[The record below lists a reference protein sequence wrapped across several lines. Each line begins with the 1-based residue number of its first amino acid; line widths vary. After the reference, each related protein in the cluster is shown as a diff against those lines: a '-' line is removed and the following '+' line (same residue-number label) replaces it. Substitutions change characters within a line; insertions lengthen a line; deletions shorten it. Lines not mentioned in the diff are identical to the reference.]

1 MSWMKDAY
9 TGFAGHRDI
18 NASGCVTGKALNQG
32 GITGRTESTGL
43 GVVFKSV
50 SVYRFSMGFA
60 KFWKML
66 NYAIILMLL
75 QE

>member
-43 GVVFKSV
+43 GVSFINFKV
-50 SVYRFSMGFA
+50 
-60 KFWKML
+60 
-66 NYAIILMLL
+66 
-75 QE
+75 